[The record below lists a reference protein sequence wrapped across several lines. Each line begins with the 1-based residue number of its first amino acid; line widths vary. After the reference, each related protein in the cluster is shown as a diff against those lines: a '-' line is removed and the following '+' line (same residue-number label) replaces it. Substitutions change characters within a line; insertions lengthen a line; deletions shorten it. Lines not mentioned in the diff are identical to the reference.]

1 MPSNNE
7 PRQPNAGFQNVAGPL
22 CGLLAL
28 IFGFVSVASL
38 LLGVK
43 LAFWL
48 CLLLC
53 LTALVVFARLR
64 FTAFVNFFTSRQARY
79 GANVALSL
87 VGVIGIAVFVNA
99 IVAQRFDK
107 RADLTREQLYTLS
120 EQTRKI
126 LKSLTVEIRVTTFLS
141 ENIPT
146 PDRQRTKEMLELYQR
161 ETEFLTVFH
170 ANPQIDIQLVEKYNI
185 LRDGTIIFETKDN
198 TPAKQGQIQQG
209 RREKVTTLEEQKF
222 TSAIL
227 KLIRNETKKI
237 YFLVGHEEHDVDDFT
252 PTGYSEV
259 KTELE
264 NQNYAAVSLSL
275 LTQPAVPADCEV
287 LVIAGPKN
295 ALTRHEIGL
304 VSKYLAQNGKLLLL
318 LDPSVR
324 QAPGRSDL
332 RIATTTATEDVNNG
346 LVQLMKKWGITIGN
360 DLVVDRANFLFELG
374 PTAPFPGFEPH
385 NITRFAMQALI
396 PFPVTRSVAP
406 REDRKTTLSVKPL
419 AKTISPTGVSWGE
432 TQREAD
438 GTFNTDSYTPGV
450 DTPGPVSIAVAAEQ
464 KNESHQPHTRLQNGR
479 SDLRI
484 ATTTGSPTR
493 IVVFGDSDFAT
504 NYFFRQA
511 NRDLFL
517 ATINWLTLEEDLI
530 AIRPIDLRQ
539 QALRQMA
546 VQDMRL
552 VQTTSVFLIPLI
564 VFSAG
569 LVVWWHRREGGSS

>member
-1 MPSNNE
+1 MQHRKGGAPS
-7 PRQPNAGFQNVAGPL
+7 PLIGAL

-38 LLGVK
+38 LLGVRI
-43 LAFWL
+43 AFWI
-48 CLLLC
+48 CLLFC
-53 LTALVVFARLR
+53 LAALVVFARLR
-64 FTAFVNFFTSRQARY
+64 FAEFVSFFISRQARY
-79 GANVALSL
+79 GANVALSI
-87 VGVIGIAVFVNA
+87 VGFIGIAVFLNA

-107 RADLTREQLYTLS
+107 RADLTIDRLYTLS

-126 LKSLTVEIRVTTFLS
+126 LKSLNIEIRVTAFLS
-141 ENIPT
+141 ENIPAA
-146 PDRQRTKEMLELYQR
+146 DRQRAKEMLALYQR

-185 LRDGTIIFETKDN
+185 LRDGTIIFES
-198 TPAKQGQIQQG
+198 QERQ
-209 RREKVTTLEEQKF
+209 EKVTTLEEQKF

-237 YFLVGHEEHDVDDFT
+237 YFLVGHEEHDVDDFNT
-252 PTGYSEV
+252 AGYSEV

-264 NQNYAAVSLSL
+264 NQNYAALSFSL
-275 LTQPAVPADCEV
+275 LTQPAVPGDCAA

-295 ALTRHEIGL
+295 ALTRHEIEL

-318 LDPSVR
+318 LDPSVTS
-324 QAPGRSDL
+324 A
-332 RIATTTATEDVNNG
+332 EDVNDG
-346 LVQLMKKWGITIGN
+346 LVQLMKKWGIAIGN
-360 DLVVDRANFLFELG
+360 DLVVDRASFVFELG

-385 NITRFAMQALI
+385 DITRFAMQALI

-406 REDRKTTLSVKPL
+406 RADRKTTLSVKSL
-419 AKTISPTGVSWGE
+419 AKTISSTGVSWGE
-432 TQREAD
+432 TQRETD
-438 GTFNTDSYTPGV
+438 GTFSAGSYTPGV
-450 DTPGPVSIAVAAEQ
+450 DTPGPVSIAVAVEE
-464 KNESHQPHTRLQNGR
+464 KNESHPSATGFQNGNTE
-479 SDLRI
+479 
-484 ATTTGSPTR
+484 AETTDGTTR

-504 NYFFRQA
+504 NAFFRQA

-546 VQDMRL
+546 VQDIRL
-552 VQTTSVFLIPLI
+552 VQITSVFLIPLI
-564 VFSAG
+564 VFIAG
-569 LVVWWHRREGGSS
+569 LVVWWHRREGGSA